1 MKRGLLATRVEAG
14 FDVLYLLAAVSMGC
28 ALLFGSQSA
37 LRTLF
42 GAMALLLAAGD
53 AFHLVPRVSLALG
66 GGAERFRRPL
76 GVGKL
81 VASVS
86 MTFFYVLLWHAGLI
100 CYTPPGAR
108 GWTALVYAL
117 AFVRVALCLL
127 PQNDWLGAR
136 PPLSYGILRNVPFA
150 VMGAMIVGLFA
161 REVRRAG
168 DRVFRHM
175 PLAIALSFGFY
186 IPVVLLGA
194 AVPAVGMLMIPK
206 TLAYVWVL
214 RMGWKLPGGAA

>member
-1 MKRGLLATRVEAG
+1 MARAIFETTFDACYLAGAIAAGIWMVVRGGSPLVRKFGWMAVLLG
-14 FDVLYLLAAVSMGC
+14 
-28 ALLFGSQSA
+28 
-37 LRTLF
+37 
-42 GAMALLLAAGD
+42 AGD
-53 AFHLVPRVSLALG
+53 AFHLAPRVWALWAGGIEANAAALG
-66 GGAERFRRPL
+66 I
-76 GVGKL
+76 GKL
-81 VASVS
+81 VTSIT
-86 MTFFYVLLWHAGLI
+86 MTFFYLILYYVWRGRYAVRGRRGL
-100 CYTPPGAR
+100 
-108 GWTALVYAL
+108 TAAMWAL
-117 AFVRVALCLL
+117 TIARVALCLL